1 MFKLKECLAK
11 LKNDETAKIP
21 ITVFD
26 KNEENIKT
34 LEVEVNPKSTS
45 IIFVEGMFLYKYEK
59 LRDLLDFKIFVEVD
73 EDIRL
78 SRLGKF

>member
-1 MFKLKECLAK
+1 
-11 LKNDETAKIP
+11 
-21 ITVFD
+21 
-26 KNEENIKT
+26 
-34 LEVEVNPKSTS
+34 VEINPKSTS

-78 SRLGKF
+78 SRLGNTLLNFNVI